1 MVWRL
6 PPLELQME
14 LKDKLVEIL
23 LNQLNFSQS
32 DLDKVKAVLDNINVR
47 KVDDK
52 TFIDIRLNK
61 ITVVL
66 ESDKNEY

>member
-1 MVWRL
+1 
-6 PPLELQME
+6 ME

-52 TFIDIRLNK
+52 TFIDIKLNK

-66 ESDKNEY
+66 ESVKNEY

>member
-1 MVWRL
+1 
-6 PPLELQME
+6 ME
-14 LKDKLVEIL
+14 LKGKVVEIL
-23 LNQLNFSQS
+23 LNELGFSKI
-32 DLDKVKAVLDNINVR
+32 DLDKVKAILDNINVR
-47 KVDDK
+47 TVDNK

>member
-1 MVWRL
+1 
-6 PPLELQME
+6 ME
-14 LKDKLVEIL
+14 VKGKIVEIL
-23 LNQLNFSQS
+23 LNELGFSQRV
-32 DLDKVKAVLDNINVR
+32 LDKVRTVLDNVDVR
-47 KVDDK
+47 TVDGK

>member
-1 MVWRL
+1 MGWQL
-6 PPLELQME
+6 PLPELQME

-47 KVDDK
+47 KVGDK

>member
-1 MVWRL
+1 
-6 PPLELQME
+6 ME

-47 KVDDK
+47 TVDGK

>member
-1 MVWRL
+1 
-6 PPLELQME
+6 ME

-32 DLDKVKAVLDNINVR
+32 ELDKVKAVLDNINVR
-47 KVDDK
+47 KVGDK

>member
-1 MVWRL
+1 
-6 PPLELQME
+6 ME
-14 LKDKLVEIL
+14 VKGKIVEIL
-23 LNQLNFSQS
+23 LNELGFSQR
-32 DLDKVKAVLDNINVR
+32 DLDKVRTVLDNVDVR
-47 KVDDK
+47 TVDGK

>member
-1 MVWRL
+1 MEWRL
-6 PPLELQME
+6 LSPEFQME

>member
-1 MVWRL
+1 
-6 PPLELQME
+6 ME
-14 LKDKLVEIL
+14 LKDKLLRIL
-23 LNQLNFSQS
+23 LDQLNFSQS

-47 KVDDK
+47 TVDGK

>member
-1 MVWRL
+1 
-6 PPLELQME
+6 ME
-14 LKDKLVEIL
+14 LKGKIVEIL
-23 LNQLNFSQS
+23 LSELGFSQS
-32 DLDKVKAVLDNINVR
+32 DLDKVKSVLDNINVR

-52 TFIDIRLNK
+52 IFIDIRLNK

>member
-1 MVWRL
+1 MARYL
-6 PPLELQME
+6 LLLEFLME

-23 LNQLNFSQS
+23 LNQLNFSRS
-32 DLDKVKAVLDNINVR
+32 DIDKMKAVLDNINVR

-61 ITVVL
+61 ITIVL

>member
-1 MVWRL
+1 MEWRL
-6 PPLELQME
+6 LSLELQME

-47 KVDDK
+47 KVGDK

>member
-1 MVWRL
+1 MEWRL
-6 PPLELQME
+6 LPLEFQME

-47 KVDDK
+47 KVDNK

>member
-1 MVWRL
+1 
-6 PPLELQME
+6 
-14 LKDKLVEIL
+14 
-23 LNQLNFSQS
+23 
-32 DLDKVKAVLDNINVR
+32 VLDNINVR
-47 KVDDK
+47 KVGDK

>member
-1 MVWRL
+1 
-6 PPLELQME
+6 ME
-14 LKDKLVEIL
+14 LRDKLLQIL
-23 LNQLNFSQS
+23 LDQLNFSQS

-47 KVDDK
+47 TVDGK

>member
-1 MVWRL
+1 
-6 PPLELQME
+6 ME

-52 TFIDIRLNK
+52 TFVDIRLNK

>member
-1 MVWRL
+1 
-6 PPLELQME
+6 ME
-14 LKDKLVEIL
+14 VKGKIVEIL
-23 LNQLNFSQS
+23 LNELGFSQR
-32 DLDKVKAVLDNINVR
+32 DLDKVKTVLDNIDVR
-47 KVDDK
+47 TVDGK

>member
-1 MVWRL
+1 
-6 PPLELQME
+6 ME

-47 KVDDK
+47 KVDGK

>member
-1 MVWRL
+1 MEWRL

>member
-1 MVWRL
+1 
-6 PPLELQME
+6 ME

-61 ITVVL
+61 ITVIL

>member
-1 MVWRL
+1 MEWQPL
-6 PPLELQME
+6 SLELQME

-47 KVDDK
+47 KVGDK

>member
-1 MVWRL
+1 
-6 PPLELQME
+6 ME
-14 LKDKLVEIL
+14 VKGKIVEIL
-23 LNQLNFSQS
+23 LNELGFSQR
-32 DLDKVKAVLDNINVR
+32 DLDKVRTVLDNIDVR
-47 KVDDK
+47 TVDGK

>member
-1 MVWRL
+1 MGLCLL
-6 PPLELQME
+6 PPEYPME
-14 LKDKLVEIL
+14 IKGKIVEIL
-23 LNQLNFSQS
+23 LNELGFSQR
-32 DLDKVKAVLDNINVR
+32 DLDKVKTVLDNIDVR
-47 KVDDK
+47 TVDGK

>member
-1 MVWRL
+1 
-6 PPLELQME
+6 ME

-66 ESDKNEY
+66 ESDNNEY

>member
-1 MVWRL
+1 MGWRL